1 MSKKNNIQV
10 FVLRIKAWD
19 GSRIVGVFKDAASAH
34 AVQKSFLN
42 ENKKDAR
49 LDEEFELDI
58 IEMGR
63 LSIGSNITIGNP
75 TTSNSN
81 MLIRNHIYDD

>member
-1 MSKKNNIQV
+1 MSKNNTQV

-34 AVQKSFLN
+34 AVQRSFLN
-42 ENKKDAR
+42 ENKEDAR
-49 LDEEFELDI
+49 LNEEFELDV

-63 LSIGSNITIGNP
+63 LSIGSNITIGSP
-75 TTSNSN
+75 TTNNSS
-81 MLIRNHIYDD
+81 MLTRNHIYDD